1 MSISR
6 DQVERVTNR
15 MYGDAKKSGRDVTRE
30 TVRKEVVKRA
40 QTQNIKKL
48 QQKFFGDFNREKV

>member
-15 MYGDAKKSGRDVTRE
+15 MYEDAKKSGRDVTRD

-40 QTQNIKKL
+40 QTQNIKKS
-48 QQKFFGDFNREKV
+48 K